1 MLSSKQRE
9 GDLHYFSLPLEG
21 AILVFKIL
29 LTHLALASQGWQQL
43 RIALWQTVRGG
54 RRGLGRQ
61 EVVTRRSRRREGVF
75 SMVEPVGSEPCST
88 SRQPQSS

>member
-1 MLSSKQRE
+1 M
-9 GDLHYFSLPLEG
+9 
-21 AILVFKIL
+21 
-29 LTHLALASQGWQQL
+29 
-43 RIALWQTVRGG
+43 RGG

-75 SMVEPVGSEPCST
+75 SMVESVGSEHCST